1 MAAMEAAMARA
12 GASRDLSAVLSL
24 RLSRPGEPVTDLPD
38 TPDRMRMSDR
48 PGRGQ
53 AVPGDVL
60 GTPAPVIRLDQ
71 VAPLVEDVWGLR
83 VDTVRPLSSERD
95 ANVLL
100 DGRYVLKVS
109 NPAEDPSVVDMENA
123 AMAHVARSAA
133 GLPLP
138 SLIPTASGTSA
149 GHVTDGAGM
158 ACLARLITVVPGS
171 PAEGR
176 PVTTE
181 LAGQI
186 GALAARTSLALQGL
200 FHRAGGRILDWDVRR
215 AHHLLSEPDALSS
228 LGVLGPRVAG
238 LLPRLAAAAGATGA
252 LPAGL
257 NHADITLTNILTGTT
272 PGTPRITGLI
282 DFGDMHHT
290 AHVCDLAVT
299 LTAVLRNTAGQ
310 QPAGTWDLAG
320 AVLAGYQRHR
330 PLTPQEAD
338 VLGDLIVGRLALT
351 LVISQRRSSVDED
364 NQTYVNQYD
373 TSTRRILEEFL
384 DLGPGQVT
392 RRLHSLAG
400 TSRVT
405 LPGTHRPA
413 ASSPAD
419 RAELEDLHRRRRRVT
434 GGALSPLF
442 YSRPLHIVR
451 GEGPW
456 LFAADGTRYLDAYN
470 NVAVVGHAHPTVT
483 QAVSRQLG
491 VLNTHSRYLHHG
503 IVELAER
510 LLATMPGPLDTCLF
524 TTSGTEANELGWR
537 MATAYT
543 GGNAAVIAEH
553 AYHGSTK
560 WMADLSSNEW
570 PAGYHPDH
578 VATFAAPRPSTGG
591 VDRQTAAQ
599 RVTGAASRLADRG
612 DKAALVLADV
622 GFTSEGILDAPADF
636 IAGLVDGAHGAG
648 ALFLADEV
656 QVGYGRVGPAMWRFA
671 AAGVTPDFVTLGKPM
686 GAGYPI
692 GALITRREIAE
703 SLARD
708 YEYFST
714 FAATPA
720 AAAAGLAVLDVL
732 ENEHIP
738 ERTAA
743 VGNHLRGKLRDLARQ
758 DDRLGDVRG
767 TGLIAGIDVTGQR
780 NAPDHAGRRALAR
793 ALLDALRD
801 HHVLAGLTGPDGTV
815 LKVRPPL
822 IWHTGQA
829 DLFAAAVAESLAA
842 IG

>member
-1 MAAMEAAMARA
+1 M
-12 GASRDLSAVLSL
+12 
-24 RLSRPGEPVTDLPD
+24 TDLPD
-38 TPDRMRMSDR
+38 APDRPHTSDR
-48 PGRGQ
+48 PGSEP
-53 AVPGDVL
+53 VVSGDVL
-60 GTPAPVIRLDQ
+60 GTPAPVMRTDR
-71 VAPLVEDVWGLR
+71 VASLVEDVWGLR
-83 VDTVRPLSSERD
+83 VDTVRQLSSERD

-109 NPAEDPSVVDMENA
+109 NPAEDPAVVDMENA
-123 AMAHVARSAA
+123 AMSHAARAA
-133 GLPLP
+133 ADLPLP
-138 SLIPTASGTSA
+138 SVVPAASGVSVARVIDDA
-149 GHVTDGAGM
+149 GA

-171 PAEGR
+171 PAEGA
-176 PVTTE
+176 VTTE
-181 LAGQI
+181 LAGQV

-200 FHRAGGRILDWDVRR
+200 FHRAGGRVLDWDVRR
-215 AHHLLSEPDALSS
+215 AHHVLGEPDVLGS
-228 LGVLGPRVAG
+228 LGALGPPVARV
-238 LLPRLAAAAGATGA
+238 LPRLAAAADATAA

-257 NHADITLTNILTGTT
+257 NHADVTLTNILTSTS
-272 PGTPRITGLI
+272 PGAPAITGLI

-299 LTAVLRNTAGQ
+299 LTSVVRNTARQ

-320 AVLAGYQRHR
+320 AVLTGYQRHR

-338 VLGDLIVGRLALT
+338 VLGDLIIGRLALT
-351 LVISQRRSSVDED
+351 LAISQRRPAANED
-364 NQTYVNQYD
+364 HQAYISQYD
-373 TSTRRILEEFL
+373 TSTRRILGELL

-392 RRLHSLAG
+392 RRLHTLAG
-400 TSRVT
+400 TGRVILSGT
-405 LPGTHRPA
+405 EPG
-413 ASSPAD
+413 
-419 RAELEDLHRRRRRVT
+419 DLLRRRRRVT

-483 QAVSRQLG
+483 QAVSRQLR

-524 TTSGTEANELGWR
+524 TTSGTEANELAWR
-537 MATAYT
+537 MATACT

-570 PAGYHPDH
+570 PAGYHPNH

-591 VDRQTAAQ
+591 VDRQTAAG
-599 RVTGAASRLADRG
+599 RVTAAAARLADHG

-636 IAGLVDGAHGAG
+636 IAGLVDGAHSAG

-656 QVGYGRVGPAMWRFA
+656 QAGYGRVGPAFWRFA
-671 AAGVTPDFVTLGKPM
+671 AAGVTPELRHSRQADGSRLPDRRPHHP
-686 GAGYPI
+686 AGD
-692 GALITRREIAE
+692 RREPRPRLRVLLHLRRHPRRRGRWSRCPRRPGE
-703 SLARD
+703 RTHPRTHPNRRRLPARQ
-708 YEYFST
+708 
-714 FAATPA
+714 AARASAARRPPRRRPRDRADRGHRGHRPA
-720 AAAAGLAVLDVL
+720 ARPGPPA
-732 ENEHIP
+732 
-738 ERTAA
+738 
-743 VGNHLRGKLRDLARQ
+743 
-758 DDRLGDVRG
+758 
-767 TGLIAGIDVTGQR
+767 
-780 NAPDHAGRRALAR
+780 RRAFAR

-829 DLFAAAVAESLAA
+829 DLFAAAVAESLAT

>member
-1 MAAMEAAMARA
+1 MSSSALALP
-12 GASRDLSAVLSL
+12 DLESH
-24 RLSRPGEPVTDLPD
+24 VTLPD
-38 TPDRMRMSDR
+38 TPDGPHTADR
-48 PGRGQ
+48 PGSGP
-53 AVPGDVL
+53 AGSADVL
-60 GTPAPVIRLDQ
+60 GTPAPVMGPDR
-71 VAPLVEDVWGLR
+71 VASLMEDVWGLR
-83 VDTVRPLSSERD
+83 VDTVRQLSSERD
-95 ANVLL
+95 ANILL

-109 NPAEDPSVVDMENA
+109 NPAEDPAVVDMENA
-123 AMAHVARSAA
+123 AMSHAARAAA
-133 GLPLP
+133 GLPVP
-138 SLIPTASGTSA
+138 TVIPAASGASVAAVFDDA
-149 GHVTDGAGM
+149 GA
-158 ACLARLITVVPGS
+158 ACLARLLTVVPGA

-181 LAGQI
+181 LAGQV

-200 FHRAGGRILDWDVRR
+200 FHRAGGRVLDWDVRR
-215 AHHLLSEPDALSS
+215 AHHVLCERGALDS
-228 LGVLGPRVAG
+228 LGALGPRVAG
-238 LLPRLAAAAGATGA
+238 LLPRLADAAGATTA

-257 NHADITLTNILTGTT
+257 NHADVTLTNILTATA
-272 PGTPRITGLI
+272 PGESRITGLI

-290 AHVCDLAVT
+290 AHICDLAVT
-299 LTAVLRNTAGQ
+299 LTSVVRNTAGQ

-330 PLTPQEAD
+330 PLTPQEVD
-338 VLGDLIVGRLALT
+338 VLGALIIGRLALT
-351 LVISQRRSSVDED
+351 LAISQRRSASDED
-364 NQTYVNQYD
+364 HQAYISQYD
-373 TSTRRILEEFL
+373 ISTRRTLGEL
-384 DLGPGQVT
+384 LSLGPDQVT
-392 RRLHSLAG
+392 RRLHALAG
-400 TSRVT
+400 TSRADGAE
-405 LPGTHRPA
+405 PG
-413 ASSPAD
+413 
-419 RAELEDLHRRRRRVT
+419 DLLRRRRRVT

-510 LLATMPGPLDTCLF
+510 LLATMPEPLDTCLF

-537 MATAYT
+537 MATACT
-543 GGNAAVIAEH
+543 GGTAAVIAEH

-570 PAGYHPDH
+570 PAGYYPDH
-578 VATFAAPRPSTGG
+578 VATFAAPRRSTGG
-591 VDRQTAAQ
+591 VDRQTAAE
-599 RVTGAASRLADRG
+599 RVTTAAARLADRG
-612 DKAALVLADV
+612 HKAALVLADL
-622 GFTSEGILDAPADF
+622 GFNTEVVLDAPADF
-636 IAGLVDGAHGAG
+636 IAGLVDGAHSAG

-656 QVGYGRVGPAMWRFA
+656 QAGFGRVGSAFWRFA
-671 AAGVTPDFVTLGKPM
+671 AAGVIPDFVTLGKPM

-703 SLARD
+703 RLARD

-720 AAAAGLAVLDVL
+720 AAAASLAVLDVL
-732 ENEHIP
+732 ENERIP

-743 VGNHLRGKLRDLARQ
+743 VGNHLRDRLRDVTRHDA
-758 DDRLGDVRG
+758 RLGDIRG
-767 TGLIAGIDVTGQR
+767 TGLIAGIEISGQPG
-780 NAPDHAGRRALAR
+780 AQDQAGRRALAR

-801 HHVLAGLTGPDGTV
+801 NHVLAGLTGPDGTV

-822 IWHTGQA
+822 IWQAGHA
-829 DLFAAAVAESLAA
+829 DLFAAAVAEALAT
-842 IG
+842 IV